1 MFIVFIFFIYKLKY
15 KVKRLKIRYLPVLRQ
30 EWQARQR
37 EKTKELHRRRQEEDE
52 EEDRKVE
59 EYREIGMRLKGFPE
73 EDVRNARKL
82 VSSFIRAA
90 EEVEEV
96 TNDWQQTLCFF

>member
-1 MFIVFIFFIYKLKY
+1 MLLEGMPPEYY
-15 KVKRLKIRYLPVLRQ
+15 DD

-37 EKTKELHRRRQEEDE
+37 EKTKELRRMQRE
-52 EEDRKVE
+52 EEEEEERKIE
-59 EYREIGMRLKGFPE
+59 EYREIGTRLKEFPE
-73 EDVRNARKL
+73 QDLRKARKL

-96 TNDWQQTLCFF
+96 KIKVPFLPYTSRQLLLLCIRQFL

>member
-1 MFIVFIFFIYKLKY
+1 MSLYINLNCSKSVGFL
-15 KVKRLKIRYLPVLRQ
+15 RYQ

-37 EKTKELHRRRQEEDE
+37 EKTKELRRMQRE
-52 EEDRKVE
+52 EEEEEERKIE
-59 EYREIGMRLKGFPE
+59 EYREIGMRLKEFPE
-73 EDVRNARKL
+73 EDLRKARKL

-96 TNDWQQTLCFF
+96 KKSLFRET